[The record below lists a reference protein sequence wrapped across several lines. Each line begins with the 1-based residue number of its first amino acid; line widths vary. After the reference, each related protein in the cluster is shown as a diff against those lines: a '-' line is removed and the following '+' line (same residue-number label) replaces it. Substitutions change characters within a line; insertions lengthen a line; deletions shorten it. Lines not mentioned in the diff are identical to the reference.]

1 MDGENLKKILLPTIL
16 ATIVLLTFAMAF
28 TPPVKADETVVSV
41 EPSTVDIS
49 AVGQTQTVDIN
60 ITGVTNMYAY
70 EIKVWYLSAIV
81 NTTAAKVTRPV
92 GHFLEPIDDPGNYFQ
107 AAWAVNN
114 AFNATYGRIYA
125 SITLLSPETARN
137 GNGILFRINFTGVAV
152 GSSEIVLANY
162 PGSAGPVKISD
173 NTATAITHTVSNGTI
188 NVIPEFI
195 MLMPVFAVTSL
206 AAVALAKMR
215 KRKQLI

>member
-1 MDGENLKKILLPTIL
+1 MDGENLKKILIPTIL

-28 TPPVKADETVVSV
+28 TPLVKADGAVVSI

-49 AVGQTQTVDIN
+49 AVGQTQTVDVN

-81 NTTAAKVTRPV
+81 NTTAGNVVRPT
-92 GHFLEPIDDPGNYFQ
+92 GHFLEPVDPDKLFT
-107 AAWAVNN
+107 AAWSVNN
-114 AFNATYGRIYA
+114 AFNATDGRIYA
-125 SITLLSPETARN
+125 SITLLAPEVARS

-152 GSSEIVLANY
+152 GSSSIVLANY
-162 PGSAGPVKISD
+162 PGSAGPVKLSD
-173 NTATAITHTVSNGTI
+173 DTATPITHTVSNGTI

-195 MLMPVFAVTSL
+195 MLMPVFAVISL